1 MKSKFNA
8 VIKVKKQQLDKAQTD
23 LNAALQRQKEN
34 ERLLGLAQEELLN
47 LGSLKGQIS
56 SEELRANVFMEG
68 VAREAL
74 ARAKE
79 KVELSHKEVNHYQ
92 FLYKKAHLD
101 YEKIKY
107 LQSKEL
113 KAMQKAMQKAEEKFL
128 DELAISR
135 FFKKDKD
142 E

>member
-107 LQSKEL
+107 LQSEEL

>member
-23 LNAALQRQKEN
+23 LNAAQQRQKEN
-34 ERLLGLAQEELLN
+34 ERLLGLTREELLN

-107 LQSKEL
+107 LQSEEL

>member
-23 LNAALQRQKEN
+23 LNAAQQRQKEN
-34 ERLLGLAQEELLN
+34 ERLLGLAREELLN
-47 LGSLKGQIS
+47 LSTLKGQIS
-56 SEELRANVFMEG
+56 SEELRASVFMEG

-74 ARAKE
+74 TRAKE

-107 LQSKEL
+107 LQSEEL

>member
-8 VIKVKKQQLDKAQTD
+8 VIKVKKQQFDKAQTD

-47 LGSLKGQIS
+47 LSTLKGQIS

-74 ARAKE
+74 TRAKE

-107 LQSKEL
+107 LQSEEL

>member
-34 ERLLGLAQEELLN
+34 ERLLGLAREELLN
-47 LGSLKGQIS
+47 LSTLKGQIS

-107 LQSKEL
+107 LQSEEL

>member
-8 VIKVKKQQLDKAQTD
+8 VINVKKQQLDKAQTD
-23 LNAALQRQKEN
+23 LNAAQQRQKEN
-34 ERLLGLAQEELLN
+34 ERLLGLAREELLN
-47 LGSLKGQIS
+47 LSTLKGQIS

-74 ARAKE
+74 TRAKE

-107 LQSKEL
+107 LQSEEL

>member
-23 LNAALQRQKEN
+23 LNAAQQRQKEN

-47 LGSLKGQIS
+47 LSTLKGQIS

-107 LQSKEL
+107 LQSEEL

>member
-74 ARAKE
+74 TRAKE

-107 LQSKEL
+107 LQSEEL

>member
-23 LNAALQRQKEN
+23 LNAAQQRQKEN
-34 ERLLGLAQEELLN
+34 ERLLGLAREELLN
-47 LGSLKGQIS
+47 LSTLKGQIS
-56 SEELRANVFMEG
+56 SEELRANVFMEC

-74 ARAKE
+74 TRAKE

-107 LQSKEL
+107 LQSEEL

>member
-23 LNAALQRQKEN
+23 LNVAQRRQREN
-34 ERLLGLAQEELLN
+34 ERLLELAQQELLN
-47 LGSLKGQIS
+47 LGSLKGMIS
-56 SEELRANVFMEG
+56 SEELKANAFMAN

-107 LQSKEL
+107 LQSEEL
-113 KAMQKAMQKAEEKFL
+113 KAMQKALQKAEDKFL

-135 FFKKDKD
+135 FFKGEKD

>member
-8 VIKVKKQQLDKAQTD
+8 VIKVKKQQLDKAQTN

-34 ERLLGLAQEELLN
+34 EKLLGLAQEELLN
-47 LGSLKGQIS
+47 LSTLKGQIS

-92 FLYKKAHLD
+92 FLYKKAHLN

-107 LQSKEL
+107 LQSEEL

>member
-23 LNAALQRQKEN
+23 LNAAQQRQKEN
-34 ERLLGLAQEELLN
+34 ERLLWLAREELLN
-47 LGSLKGQIS
+47 LSTLKGQIS

-107 LQSKEL
+107 LQSEEL

>member
-47 LGSLKGQIS
+47 LSTLKGQIS
-56 SEELRANVFMEG
+56 SEELRANVFMKG

-107 LQSKEL
+107 LQSEEL

-135 FFKKDKD
+135 FFKKG
-142 E
+142 

>member
-23 LNAALQRQKEN
+23 LNAAQQRQKEN

-47 LGSLKGQIS
+47 LSTLKGQIS

-107 LQSKEL
+107 LQSEEL

-135 FFKKDKD
+135 FLKKDKD

>member
-23 LNAALQRQKEN
+23 LNAAQQRQKEN
-34 ERLLGLAQEELLN
+34 ERLLGLAREELLN
-47 LGSLKGQIS
+47 LSTLKGQIS

-74 ARAKE
+74 TRAKE

-107 LQSKEL
+107 LQSEEL

>member
-23 LNAALQRQKEN
+23 LNAAQQRQKEN
-34 ERLLGLAQEELLN
+34 ERLLGLTQEELLN
-47 LGSLKGQIS
+47 LSTLKGQIS

-74 ARAKE
+74 TRAKE

-107 LQSKEL
+107 LQSEEL

>member
-23 LNAALQRQKEN
+23 LNAAQQRQKEN
-34 ERLLGLAQEELLN
+34 ERLLGLAWEELLN
-47 LGSLKGQIS
+47 LSTLKGQIS

-74 ARAKE
+74 TRAKE

-107 LQSKEL
+107 LQSEEL

>member
-8 VIKVKKQQLDKAQTD
+8 VIKVKKQQLDKAQTN

-34 ERLLGLAQEELLN
+34 ERFLGLAREELLN
-47 LGSLKGQIS
+47 LSTLKGQIS

-107 LQSKEL
+107 LQSEEL
-113 KAMQKAMQKAEEKFL
+113 KAMQKAIQKAEEKFL

>member
-8 VIKVKKQQLDKAQTD
+8 VIKVKKQQFDKAQTD

-101 YEKIKY
+101 YENIKY
-107 LQSKEL
+107 LQSEEL

>member
-23 LNAALQRQKEN
+23 LNAAQQRQKEN
-34 ERLLGLAQEELLN
+34 EGLLGLAQEELLN

-107 LQSKEL
+107 LQSEEL

>member
-34 ERLLGLAQEELLN
+34 EGLLGLAREELLN
-47 LGSLKGQIS
+47 LSTLKGQIS

-107 LQSKEL
+107 LQSEEL

-135 FFKKDKD
+135 FLKKDKD

>member
-8 VIKVKKQQLDKAQTD
+8 VIKVKKQQLDKAQIN

-34 ERLLGLAQEELLN
+34 EKLLGLAQEELLN
-47 LGSLKGQIS
+47 LSTLKGQIS

-107 LQSKEL
+107 LQSEEL

>member
-47 LGSLKGQIS
+47 LGSLNGQIS
-56 SEELRANVFMEG
+56 SEELKANVFMEG

-107 LQSKEL
+107 LQSEEL

>member
-8 VIKVKKQQLDKAQTD
+8 VIKVKKQQLDKAQTN

-34 ERLLGLAQEELLN
+34 EKLLGLAREELLN
-47 LGSLKGQIS
+47 LSTLKGQIS

-107 LQSKEL
+107 LQSEEL
-113 KAMQKAMQKAEEKFL
+113 KAMQKAIQKAEEKFL

>member
-23 LNAALQRQKEN
+23 LNAAQQRQKEN
-34 ERLLGLAQEELLN
+34 ERLLGLAREELLN
-47 LGSLKGQIS
+47 LSTLKGQIS

-74 ARAKE
+74 TRAKE
-79 KVELSHKEVNHYQ
+79 KVELSHKEVNHCQ

-107 LQSKEL
+107 LQSEEL

>member
-34 ERLLGLAQEELLN
+34 EGLLGLAREELLN
-47 LGSLKGQIS
+47 LSTLKGQIS

-107 LQSKEL
+107 LQSEEL

>member
-47 LGSLKGQIS
+47 LGSLNGQIS

-107 LQSKEL
+107 LQSEEL

>member
-8 VIKVKKQQLDKAQTD
+8 VIKVKKQQFDKAQTD

-34 ERLLGLAQEELLN
+34 EGLLGLAQEELLN
-47 LGSLKGQIS
+47 LSTLKGQIS

-107 LQSKEL
+107 LQSEEL

>member
-8 VIKVKKQQLDKAQTD
+8 VIKVKKQQFDKAQTD

-107 LQSKEL
+107 LQSEEL

-135 FFKKDKD
+135 FLKKDKD

>member
-34 ERLLGLAQEELLN
+34 ERLLGLTREELLN

-107 LQSKEL
+107 LQSEEL

-135 FFKKDKD
+135 FFKKG
-142 E
+142 

>member
-47 LGSLKGQIS
+47 LSTLKGQIS

-74 ARAKE
+74 TRAKE

-107 LQSKEL
+107 LQSEEL

>member
-8 VIKVKKQQLDKAQTD
+8 VIKVKKQQLDKAQTN

-34 ERLLGLAQEELLN
+34 ERLLGLAREELLN
-47 LGSLKGQIS
+47 LSTLKGQIS

-107 LQSKEL
+107 LQSEEL
-113 KAMQKAMQKAEEKFL
+113 KVMQKAIQKAEEKFL

>member
-8 VIKVKKQQLDKAQTD
+8 VIKVKKQQLDKAQTN

-34 ERLLGLAQEELLN
+34 ERLLGLAREELLN
-47 LGSLKGQIS
+47 LSTLKGQIS

-107 LQSKEL
+107 LQSEEL

-135 FFKKDKD
+135 FFKKDKN

>member
-47 LGSLKGQIS
+47 LSTLKGQIS
-56 SEELRANVFMEG
+56 SEELRANVFMKG

-107 LQSKEL
+107 LQSEEL

>member
-8 VIKVKKQQLDKAQTD
+8 VIKVKKQQFNKAQTD

-107 LQSKEL
+107 LQSEEL

>member
-23 LNAALQRQKEN
+23 LNAAQQRQKEN
-34 ERLLGLAQEELLN
+34 ERLLGLAREELLN
-47 LGSLKGQIS
+47 LSTLKGQIS
-56 SEELRANVFMEG
+56 SEELRTNVFMEG

-74 ARAKE
+74 TRAKE

-107 LQSKEL
+107 LQSEEL

>member
-23 LNAALQRQKEN
+23 LNAAQQRQKEN
-34 ERLLGLAQEELLN
+34 ERLLGLAREELLN
-47 LGSLKGQIS
+47 LSTLKGQIS

-107 LQSKEL
+107 LQSEEL

-135 FFKKDKD
+135 FLKKDKD

>member
-1 MKSKFNA
+1 
-8 VIKVKKQQLDKAQTD
+8 
-23 LNAALQRQKEN
+23 
-34 ERLLGLAQEELLN
+34 RLLGLAREELLN
-47 LGSLKGQIS
+47 LSTLKGQIS

-74 ARAKE
+74 TRAKE

-107 LQSKEL
+107 LQSEEL

>member
-8 VIKVKKQQLDKAQTD
+8 VIKVKKQQLDKAQTN

-34 ERLLGLAQEELLN
+34 ERLLGLAREELLN
-47 LGSLKGQIS
+47 LSTLKGQIS

-107 LQSKEL
+107 LQSEEL
-113 KAMQKAMQKAEEKFL
+113 KAMQKAIQKAEKKFL

>member
-23 LNAALQRQKEN
+23 LNAAQQRQKEN
-34 ERLLGLAQEELLN
+34 ERLLGLAREELLN
-47 LGSLKGQIS
+47 LSTLKGQIS

-74 ARAKE
+74 TRAKE

-107 LQSKEL
+107 LQSEEL
-113 KAMQKAMQKAEEKFL
+113 KVMQKAMQKAEEKFL